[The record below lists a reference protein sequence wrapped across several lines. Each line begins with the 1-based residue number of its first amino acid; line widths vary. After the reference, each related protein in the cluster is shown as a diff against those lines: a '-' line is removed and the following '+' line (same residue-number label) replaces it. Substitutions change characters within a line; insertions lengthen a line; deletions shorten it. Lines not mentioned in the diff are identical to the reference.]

1 MASVFLS
8 PSLQEFN
15 PYVGEGDEEEY
26 MNRIADAMEPYL
38 AASGIDFG
46 RNSTDQTLAQAIDLS
61 NAGDYD
67 LHLAIHSNAA
77 GPALAGQMRGVDVY
91 YRPGDADS
99 LRAAEQIAADYRE
112 IYPDPNAIQILPGLM
127 LAELEGTRAPAVL
140 VETAYHDN
148 TEDAQWI
155 RENVDTIA
163 RSLSR
168 SVAAYL
174 GVPFVEPA
182 GVQPR
187 EEGPPT
193 EAEGI
198 PDTVPAM
205 ALRGSGQPYAVR
217 SGRGEVYLRREPGI
231 DSRPIGLVPDG
242 ETVLVLGCEK
252 GWAAVRHGKKEGYM
266 DARRLFRV

>member
-1 MASVFLS
+1 M
-8 PSLQEFN
+8 P
-15 PYVGEGDEEEY
+15 
-26 MNRIADAMEPYL
+26 
-38 AASGIDFG
+38 
-46 RNSTDQTLAQAIDLS
+46 
-61 NAGDYD
+61 
-67 LHLAIHSNAA
+67 
-77 GPALAGQMRGVDVY
+77 GVDVY

-205 ALRGSGQPYAVR
+205 ALRGSGQPYAGPFR
-217 SGRGEVYLRREPGI
+217 KRGSLSEAGTGNRFSAHRLGSRRRNRPGL
-231 DSRPIGLVPDG
+231 GL
-242 ETVLVLGCEK
+242 
-252 GWAAVRHGKKEGYM
+252 
-266 DARRLFRV
+266 

>member
-1 MASVFLS
+1 MFLS

-148 TEDAQWI
+148 TEDAQWTVSYTHLDAYKRQERLAQSKDWEI
-155 RENVDTIA
+155 LRISYGYSGKQKKGKCICLLYT
-163 RSLSR
+163 SR
-168 SVAAYL
+168 CV
-174 GVPFVEPA
+174 
-182 GVQPR
+182 
-187 EEGPPT
+187 
-193 EAEGI
+193 
-198 PDTVPAM
+198 
-205 ALRGSGQPYAVR
+205 
-217 SGRGEVYLRREPGI
+217 
-231 DSRPIGLVPDG
+231 
-242 ETVLVLGCEK
+242 
-252 GWAAVRHGKKEGYM
+252 
-266 DARRLFRV
+266 

>member
-1 MASVFLS
+1 
-8 PSLQEFN
+8 
-15 PYVGEGDEEEY
+15 
-26 MNRIADAMEPYL
+26 
-38 AASGIDFG
+38 
-46 RNSTDQTLAQAIDLS
+46 
-61 NAGDYD
+61 
-67 LHLAIHSNAA
+67 
-77 GPALAGQMRGVDVY
+77 MRGVDVY

-193 EAEGI
+193 EAEGDSGI
-198 PDTVPAM
+198 RVPGQ
-205 ALRGSGQPYAVR
+205 ALRGSGQPYAGPFR
-217 SGRGEVYLRREPGI
+217 KRGSLSEAGTGI

-252 GWAAVRHGKKEGYM
+252 GWAARPSWKK
-266 DARRLFRV
+266 RRIYGCPTPVPRLSTFA

>member
-46 RNSTDQTLAQAIDLS
+46 LNSTDQTLAQAIDLS

-112 IYPDPNAIQILPGLM
+112 I
-127 LAELEGTRAPAVL
+127 
-140 VETAYHDN
+140 
-148 TEDAQWI
+148 
-155 RENVDTIA
+155 
-163 RSLSR
+163 
-168 SVAAYL
+168 
-174 GVPFVEPA
+174 
-182 GVQPR
+182 
-187 EEGPPT
+187 
-193 EAEGI
+193 
-198 PDTVPAM
+198 
-205 ALRGSGQPYAVR
+205 
-217 SGRGEVYLRREPGI
+217 
-231 DSRPIGLVPDG
+231 
-242 ETVLVLGCEK
+242 
-252 GWAAVRHGKKEGYM
+252 
-266 DARRLFRV
+266 

>member
-77 GPALAGQMRGVDVY
+77 GPALAGTDAGGWTYITGRGMRTAFGRRSRRRRLPRDLS
-91 YRPGDADS
+91 RPECHSNSA
-99 LRAAEQIAADYRE
+99 RPPCWR
-112 IYPDPNAIQILPGLM
+112 NW
-127 LAELEGTRAPAVL
+127 RAPARRRCWWKP
-140 VETAYHDN
+140 AYHDN

-205 ALRGSGQPYAVR
+205 PSGAA
-217 SGRGEVYLRREPGI
+217 
-231 DSRPIGLVPDG
+231 DSRMRSVP
-242 ETVLVLGCEK
+242 EE
-252 GWAAVRHGKKEGYM
+252 GKSI
-266 DARRLFRV
+266 

>member
-67 LHLAIHSNAA
+67 LHLAIHSNAGGA
-77 GPALAGQMRGVDVY
+77 GAGGTDAGGGRILPAGGCGQ
-91 YRPGDADS
+91 PS
-99 LRAAEQIAADYRE
+99 AAEQIAADYRE

-148 TEDAQWI
+148 PEDAQWI

-205 ALRGSGQPYAVR
+205 AHRDSGQPYAVR
-217 SGRGEVYLRREPGI
+217 SGRGEVYLRREPGNRFPAHRLG
-231 DSRPIGLVPDG
+231 SRRRNRPGLG
-242 ETVLVLGCEK
+242 L
-252 GWAAVRHGKKEGYM
+252 
-266 DARRLFRV
+266 

>member
-127 LAELEGTRAPAVL
+127 LITTIRRTPSGSGRTWIPSPAAFPDQWPPIWVYL
-140 VETAYHDN
+140 LWNRQAYSRGKRGLPRKRRGFR
-148 TEDAQWI
+148 I
-155 RENVDTIA
+155 RFPPWPSGAADS
-163 RSLSR
+163 RMR
-168 SVAAYL
+168 SV
-174 GVPFVEPA
+174 P
-182 GVQPR
+182 
-187 EEGPPT
+187 EEGKS
-193 EAEGI
+193 I
-198 PDTVPAM
+198 
-205 ALRGSGQPYAVR
+205 
-217 SGRGEVYLRREPGI
+217 
-231 DSRPIGLVPDG
+231 
-242 ETVLVLGCEK
+242 
-252 GWAAVRHGKKEGYM
+252 
-266 DARRLFRV
+266 